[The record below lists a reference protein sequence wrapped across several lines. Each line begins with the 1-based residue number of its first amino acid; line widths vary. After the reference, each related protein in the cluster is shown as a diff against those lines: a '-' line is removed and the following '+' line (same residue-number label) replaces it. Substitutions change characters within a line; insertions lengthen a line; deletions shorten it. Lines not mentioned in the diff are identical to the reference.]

1 MDSRRQVDGRD
12 AERGRQ
18 VGRGGAAEAVAA
30 AGKSLVMPMLMLM
43 LRFGFP
49 VVVGVLLG
57 TGSAV
62 SDVQM
67 KRSMGVAAGES
78 ERQQ

>member
-1 MDSRRQVDGRD
+1 MDARPQVDGRD

-18 VGRGGAAEAVAA
+18 IGGGGAAEAVAA
-30 AGKSLVMPMLMLM
+30 AGKSLVMPMLV
-43 LRFGFP
+43 LRFGVP
-49 VVVGVLLG
+49 VMVGVLRG
-57 TGSAV
+57 TGRAV